1 MIKALL
7 TILTKLAE
15 ARLEKAGIEQAILKN
30 QNYITVAKQ
39 IWREVDETFR
49 ISTIIQ
55 EKLLSKADE
64 FEKRILARF
73 PELLKSDVD
82 SLRLAI
88 GGEVNQGKAAVLE
101 NSTVLQ
107 QLQAAND
114 RLVAENAG
122 LKDQLAKVESIF
134 GVAANR
140 TQNTNNNQSAPIQ
153 TNNIVSPGQI
163 TSQVIV

>member
-7 TILTKLAE
+7 TILVKLVE
-15 ARLEKAGIEQAILKN
+15 AKLEKAGIETLVLKN

-49 ISTIIQ
+49 ISTTVQ

-73 PELLKSDVD
+73 PELSKLDVD

-88 GGEVNQGKAAVLE
+88 GGEINIGKAAVLD
-101 NSTVLQ
+101 NSAILQ
-107 QLQAAND
+107 ELQDSNTQLQAENTE
-114 RLVAENAG
+114 LKNKISQIQSTVAVTETTVQA
-122 LKDQLAKVESIF
+122 
-134 GVAANR
+134 
-140 TQNTNNNQSAPIQ
+140 
-153 TNNIVSPGQI
+153 
-163 TSQVIV
+163 